1 MLGARDKPVFFKP
14 WRTTAIVGLSCAVAA
29 FAGLLCAAQHAAPVK
44 DARGDHAANARA
56 ANAQAAFENVCAG
69 CHGLD
74 GRGGERGPDIASRR
88 EVQQK
93 SDAELAAILKY
104 GKLTAGM
111 PSFAQCGPAQ
121 CAALVNYLRAL
132 QGRSKGNALP
142 GDAAAGKTLF
152 FGKAKCSECHTVAGK
167 GGFFA
172 EDLSAYAVGRNAE
185 KIRAAIVAPDQ
196 GRDPRRGL
204 VTVTR
209 TDATTISGVARNED
223 NFSLQLQTPDG
234 TFYLL
239 SKVEIRE
246 LRYEG
251 RSGMPADSGTALT
264 PRELNDLVS
273 FLMRAAGSAHARD
286 AEGEWH
292 DGDDQ

>member
-1 MLGARDKPVFFKP
+1 MLGASDKPIFFRP
-14 WRTTAIVGLSCAVAA
+14 WRTTAIVGWSCAFVVLA
-29 FAGLLCAAQHAAPVK
+29 FLHGAGQDAAPVK
-44 DARGDHAANARA
+44 DARGHHAANATA
-56 ANAQAAFENVCAG
+56 VNAKIDFENLCAG

-74 GRGGERGPDIASRR
+74 GRGGERGPDIASRP
-88 EVQQK
+88 EVVQK
-93 SDAELAAILKY
+93 SDAELAAVLKY
-104 GKLTAGM
+104 GKVTAGM
-111 PSFAQCGPAQ
+111 PSFAHYGPALR
-121 CAALVNYLRAL
+121 AALVDYLRVL

-152 FGKAKCSECHTVAGK
+152 FGTAKCSECHMVAGQ
-167 GGFFA
+167 GGFLA
-172 EDLSAYAVGRNAE
+172 GDLSGYALGRSAD

-196 GRDPRRGL
+196 GRDPRRGV

-209 TDATTISGVARNED
+209 ADATTLSGMARNED

-234 TFYLL
+234 TFHLL
-239 SKVEIRE
+239 NKAEIRA

-251 RSGMPADSGTALT
+251 RSGMPGDYAATLT

-273 FLMRAAGSAHARD
+273 FLMRASASAHARD

-292 DGDDQ
+292 DGDDE